1 MIRFV
6 NLFTK
11 ITAWPVQKLCFRTKI
26 YYEDKKTQSRKIK
39 GKAILVSNH
48 TSIYD
53 YAVYLFVFFRRT
65 LRYQMAEVLF
75 KKKIL
80 GLYLKSM
87 GGIKINRDTHDFSFI
102 EKSEAILSKGGI
114 VGVFPESRIPEIHE
128 EKPLEFKPSVV
139 VLALSSNAPIV
150 PLYTNGSYFGK
161 KRARVIIGKPI
172 YLADMYDNKKTQK
185 ENIDFMTKK
194 LRDKIIELKQTLEEM
209 VKNEK

>member
-11 ITAWPVQKLCFRTKI
+11 ITAWLVQKICFRTKI
-26 YYEDKKTQSRKIK
+26 YYEDKKSQNRRIK

-53 YAVYLFVFFRRT
+53 YAVYLFVFFTRT
-65 LRYQMAEVLF
+65 LRYQMAEILF
-75 KKKIL
+75 KKKFL
-80 GLYLKSM
+80 GFYLKLM
-87 GGIKINRDTHDFSFI
+87 GGIKINRDTHDFSFM
-102 EKSEAILSKGGI
+102 EKSEAILNKSGV
-114 VGVFPESRIPEIHE
+114 VGVFPESRIPEAHE

-139 VLALSSNAPIV
+139 VLALSSNAPII
-150 PLYTNGSYFGK
+150 PTYTNGSYFNK

-172 YLADMYDNKKTQK
+172 YLADMYDNNKTQK

-194 LRDKIIELKQTLEEM
+194 LRDKVIELKQILEEM